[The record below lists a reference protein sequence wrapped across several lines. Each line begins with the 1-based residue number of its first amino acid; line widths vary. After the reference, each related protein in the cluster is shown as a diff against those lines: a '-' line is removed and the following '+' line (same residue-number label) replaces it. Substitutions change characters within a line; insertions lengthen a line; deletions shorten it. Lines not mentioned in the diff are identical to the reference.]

1 MLTVRLEEP
10 KALPHQDA
18 APVPA
23 ASSTS
28 GEWHLSLKIPTA
40 FSVKTEEAI
49 KTGRLTKRCRTEIV
63 QSVSSLMLVHT
74 KTPTSDQY
82 NTVCRKLIEEH
93 PKLKDDIGSTGYV

>member
-1 MLTVRLEEP
+1 MQEEP

-49 KTGRLTKRCRTEIV
+49 KTGRLKDVALKLC
-63 QSVSSLMLVHT
+63 SLF
-74 KTPTSDQY
+74 P
-82 NTVCRKLIEEH
+82 R
-93 PKLKDDIGSTGYV
+93 